1 MAFPKLSEPANPI
14 EIFSKRPKHRV
25 IVQTLIQSVRFLF
38 FMDLK
43 VGKALNEHV
52 NANIILPIF
61 FANPA
66 GVPEKEESL
75 FVGAIGAPIRINS
88 RTINNEATEN
98 VEINDK
104 FPKYF

>member
-1 MAFPKLSEPANPI
+1 MSFPKLSEPANPI
-14 EIFSKRPKHRV
+14 EIFSKKPKHRV

-43 VGKALNEHV
+43 VGKALNEQV

-66 GVPEKEESL
+66 EVPVKEESL
-75 FVGAIGAPIRINS
+75 YVETIGEPIRINS
-88 RTINNEATEN
+88 
-98 VEINDK
+98 K
-104 FPKYF
+104 